1 MRELANQTTTGE
13 RAGYGGGGVTALQAV
28 IANVNREL
36 TSLRKRQ
43 RSIPKPKQNA
53 EDNVPRVALLLL
65 GLLVIPMLGNQP
77 FLKCQVKKCLLKIS
91 YFQPWKQQLVV

>member
-1 MRELANQTTTGE
+1 MLRELANQTTTGE

-43 RSIPKPKQNA
+43 RNTPKPKQSA
-53 EDNVPRVALLLL
+53 VGNVLAAVQLLL
-65 GLLVIPMLGNQP
+65 GLLDI
-77 FLKCQVKKCLLKIS
+77 
-91 YFQPWKQQLVV
+91 